1 MKCTRVWLNQARDF
15 SPQLQ
20 LKTDTITV
28 DEVEQALKKI
38 KSINVVGQVGP
49 GKKRFELTVKGK
61 IQIMIS
67 KMLILFEV
75 LKDKNTVLEAMIF
88 NKIL

>member
-1 MKCTRVWLNQARDF
+1 MPAIRFLLSYSFKKKF
-15 SPQLQ
+15 
-20 LKTDTITV
+20 LK
-28 DEVEQALKKI
+28 
-38 KSINVVGQVGP
+38 
-49 GKKRFELTVKGK
+49 KGK